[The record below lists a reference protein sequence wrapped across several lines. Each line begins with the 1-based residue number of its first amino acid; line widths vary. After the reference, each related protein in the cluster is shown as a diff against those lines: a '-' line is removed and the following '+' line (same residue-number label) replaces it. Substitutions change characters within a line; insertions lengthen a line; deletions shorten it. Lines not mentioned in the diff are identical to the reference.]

1 MTALSEYQRL
11 EATGLWR
18 ASPEA
23 QRSEVI
29 VSLGDATLVVSD
41 MAERPLAH
49 WSLPAIIRA
58 NPGERPAIY
67 HPDGDPAETLE
78 LADSE
83 AEMIAAIE
91 KLRTAI
97 ARARPRP
104 GRLRRMIALG
114 ITLTVVAGAVFWL
127 PDQLRRHALAVVP
140 PVKRAEIGENL
151 FNQMRGVTGAP
162 CFEPGGVAALDRLA
176 QRLSPPDGATRLMV
190 VPDGVTDTVGLPGRT
205 VLIGRTL
212 VEDHEDPDVL
222 AGHIIAAHLRA
233 RNADP
238 LDRLLEHAGTMA
250 TIRLLTTGNLPDDI
264 LRSYAEHLLAA
275 DPPSLSDT
283 ELLDGFRAWTV
294 RTTPYAYARDISG
307 ETTLSLIEADPF
319 AGQSLDPVLPDS
331 DWLRLQGICET

>member
-176 QRLSPPDGATRLMV
+176 ERL
-190 VPDGVTDTVGLPGRT
+190 
-205 VLIGRTL
+205 
-212 VEDHEDPDVL
+212 
-222 AGHIIAAHLRA
+222 
-233 RNADP
+233 
-238 LDRLLEHAGTMA
+238 
-250 TIRLLTTGNLPDDI
+250 
-264 LRSYAEHLLAA
+264 
-275 DPPSLSDT
+275 
-283 ELLDGFRAWTV
+283 
-294 RTTPYAYARDISG
+294 
-307 ETTLSLIEADPF
+307 
-319 AGQSLDPVLPDS
+319 
-331 DWLRLQGICET
+331 